1 MLDIDA
7 IQLNF
12 DPGSLLALN
21 IILGIV
27 MFGVAI
33 DMRLSDFRTII
44 SLPRSMLVGMTG
56 QFLLLPAVTY
66 LLVRLMAPH
75 PSIALGMMLVAACPG
90 GNISNFITHFAK
102 GNTALSVAMSAT
114 STMAAVVMTPIN
126 FAFWASQ
133 YEPTAAILKEV
144 ALSPLDL
151 MGTVFLL
158 LGLPMTVGL
167 LISHH
172 FPQWAERAK
181 KPLRYFSMAFFGIFI
196 TGALLANLDNFMNYI
211 GLVLL
216 AVFLHNALAISIGYT
231 GARLLKL
238 PEADRRAVAIETGIQ
253 NSGLGLLLIF
263 DFFSGLGGMALIAAW
278 WGIWHIISGMT
289 LAIFWSRRKSTI

>member
-75 PSIALGMMLVAACPG
+75 PSIALGMLLVAACPG

-114 STMAAVVMTPIN
+114 STLAAVVMTPLN

-211 GLVLL
+211 GLVVL

-231 GARLLKL
+231 GARLLRL

-278 WGIWHIISGMT
+278 WGIWHIFSGMT
-289 LAIFWSRRKSTI
+289 LAIFWSRRKSTT

>member
-211 GLVLL
+211 GLVML

>member
-114 STMAAVVMTPIN
+114 STMAAVVMTPID

-211 GLVLL
+211 GLVVL

>member
-114 STMAAVVMTPIN
+114 STLAAVVMTPLN

-167 LISHH
+167 LISHY

-196 TGALLANLDNFMNYI
+196 TGALVANLDNFMNYI
-211 GLVLL
+211 GLVVL

>member
-12 DPGSLLALN
+12 DPGNLLMLN

-114 STMAAVVMTPIN
+114 STLAAVVMTPLN

-167 LISHH
+167 LISHR
-172 FPQWAERAK
+172 FPEWAERAK

-211 GLVLL
+211 GLVVL

>member
-181 KPLRYFSMAFFGIFI
+181 KPLRYFTMAFFGIFI

-211 GLVLL
+211 GLVML

>member
-1 MLDIDA
+1 
-7 IQLNF
+7 
-12 DPGSLLALN
+12 
-21 IILGIV
+21 
-27 MFGVAI
+27 
-33 DMRLSDFRTII
+33 I

-211 GLVLL
+211 GLVVL